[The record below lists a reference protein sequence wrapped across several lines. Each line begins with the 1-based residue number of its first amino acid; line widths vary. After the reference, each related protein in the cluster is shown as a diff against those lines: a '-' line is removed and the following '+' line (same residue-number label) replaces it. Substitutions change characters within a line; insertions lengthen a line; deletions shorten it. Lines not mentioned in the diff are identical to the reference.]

1 MKNCFAKKQFLTF
14 LFLSVTALLFSQQSI
29 IETSLLTDF
38 NNALQ
43 LYQNKA
49 YTAAQK
55 SFEKVVK
62 NSNENSNLKAD
73 AAYFEAMC
81 ALKLQQ
87 TSADQKVL
95 DFVATYPN
103 STKKNQAFF
112 NVGNY
117 YFANKK
123 PAYALKWYEKVNKEV
138 LSEENRKELNFKT
151 GYSLLVSGDL
161 STAKNLFLP
170 LINDAKYGNDAR
182 YYYGFIAYKL
192 EDYGIAESTLKEIA
206 DNESYKAE
214 ISYYLLDISFKSGK
228 FERCITVGEELLKNK
243 DRKDFSDISKIV
255 GESYFNLEKYAQ
267 AIPYLKNYKG
277 VKGKWNN
284 TDYYQLGY
292 AFYKQNDFE
301 NAIGYFNK
309 IIDQKNAVS
318 QNAYY
323 HLAECYLN
331 TKKKNEA
338 LNAFKT
344 ASEMDFNL
352 KIKEDAALNYAK
364 LSYEEGNPFEN
375 VADVLQNYLKNYPNT
390 TSFKE
395 INQLI
400 VYSFIHQQDFD
411 GALNYLKKKKTEDNT
426 ALTLEVSLYRGIQLF
441 TDKKYTEALP
451 FFTLS
456 KKSLTPEI
464 FQKGFYWEA
473 ETLFRLENF
482 EDALAKFLS
491 AATLEKTSKTTELQ
505 LIDYN
510 LGYCYFKLSKYAEAI
525 RSFKIV
531 LQKKDL
537 EKNIKQDATL
547 RLADSYFA
555 ISNFGDAIKSYQLVI
570 DETGIG
576 ADYAQYQ
583 IGMSHGYR
591 GENLLKIEAL
601 KKVVNNYEISNLK
614 DDALFQL
621 AITYTTLKN
630 AKEAHDA
637 YDRLQK
643 NYPKSVFISRALV
656 RQGLLYYNGNEN
668 AKALEKF
675 KLTASKFPNSPDAL
689 EAVNNAKNIYIDE
702 DKLDDFVAWT
712 KTMRFV
718 NVSESELEKSAFI
731 IVERKYFEDKNNQ
744 NSILSLTKYL
754 KNYPE
759 GVNDLKATYYLA
771 NTYFKEKEY
780 ENAIPYFEKVIK
792 AGQSNFSED
801 ALAKLAEIQLSKE
814 NYDAAIPL
822 LERLE
827 QEAYSTDNAAFAQ
840 SNLMKAYFSKE
851 SYQKA
856 LAFAKKIME
865 KESKSPVL
873 EMDAKI
879 IIARSSFKLNDF
891 ETSKEYYKT
900 IENKA
905 IGELKAEILYHAAF
919 FQNQEKAYE
928 KSNEI
933 VKKLIAEFAS
943 YKYWGVKSYVIMG
956 KNYYGLKD
964 AYQATFIL
972 ENVIKNFPQFE
983 DVVREAKTELIKIKD
998 TESKTNNSINPQIKN

>member
-1 MKNCFAKKQFLTF
+1 MKKCFSKKHLLTL
-14 LFLSVTALLFSQQSI
+14 LFLSVITLQFSQQSS
-29 IETSLLTDF
+29 IETSLFTDL

-49 YTAAQK
+49 YAAAQK

-62 NSNENSNLKAD
+62 NSHQNSNLKAD

-81 ALKLQQ
+81 ALKLQK
-87 TSADQKVL
+87 TSADQKIL

-112 NVGNY
+112 NVGNH

-123 PAYALKWYEKVNKEV
+123 PAYALKWYQKVNKEV
-138 LSEENRKELNFKT
+138 LSEENRKELNFKS

-161 STAKNLFLP
+161 TSAKNLFLP
-170 LINDAKYGNDAR
+170 LINDGKYGNDAR

-192 EDYGIAESTLKEIA
+192 EDYGSAEATLKEIA
-206 DNESYKAE
+206 DIDSYKAE

-228 FERCITVGEELLKNK
+228 FERCIKVGEELLKEKN
-243 DRKDFSDISKIV
+243 RNDFSDISKIV
-255 GESYFNLEKYAQ
+255 GESHFNLGNYAA

-277 VKGKWNN
+277 TKGKWNN
-284 TDYYQLGY
+284 TDFYQLGY

-301 NAIGYFNK
+301 NAITYFNK
-309 IIDQKNAVS
+309 IIDQKNEVS

-323 HLAECYLN
+323 HLAECYFN

-344 ASEMDFNL
+344 ASEMNFDQ

-375 VADVLQNYLKNYPNT
+375 VADVLQNYLKNYPNS
-390 TSFKE
+390 TSYKE
-395 INQLI
+395 INQLV
-400 VYSFIHQQDFD
+400 VYSFIHQQDFE
-411 GALNYLKKKKTEDNT
+411 GALNYLKKKKTDDNT

-441 TDKKYTEALP
+441 TDKKYAEAVP
-451 FFTLS
+451 YFTTS
-456 KKSLTPEI
+456 KKSLTPEV
-464 FQKGFYWEA
+464 FQKGYYWEA
-473 ETLFRLENF
+473 ETLFRLGKF
-482 EDALAKFLS
+482 EDALTKFLS
-491 AATLEKTSKTTELQ
+491 TSTLEKTSKVTEFQ

-510 LGYCYFKLSKYAEAI
+510 LGYCYFKLNKYPEAI

-537 EKNIKQDATL
+537 ENNTKQDATL
-547 RLADSYFA
+547 RLGDSYFA
-555 ISNFGDAIKSYQLVI
+555 ISNFGDAIKYYQLIVY
-570 DETGIG
+570 ESGIG

-583 IGMSHGYR
+583 IGMSHGFR
-591 GENLLKIEAL
+591 GENSQKIEAL
-601 KKVVNNYEISNLK
+601 KKVVSNFENSNLK

-621 AITYTTLKN
+621 ANTFTTLKN
-630 AKEAHDA
+630 SKEAHEA
-637 YDRLQK
+637 YDLLQK
-643 NYPKSVFISRALV
+643 RYPKSVFIPRVLV

-668 AKALEKF
+668 TKALEKF
-675 KLTASKFPNSPDAL
+675 KLIASKFPNSPDAL
-689 EAVNNAKNIYIDE
+689 EAVKNAKNIYIDE
-702 DKLDDFVAWT
+702 DKLDDFATWT
-712 KTMRFV
+712 KTLRFV
-718 NVSESELEKSAFI
+718 NVTESELEKSAFTI
-731 IVERKYFEDKNNQ
+731 AERKYFDDTNNQ
-744 NSILSLTKYL
+744 NTILSLTKYL
-754 KNYPE
+754 KNYPN
-759 GVNDLKATYYLA
+759 GANDLKVNYYLA
-771 NTYFKEKEY
+771 STYFREKEFD
-780 ENAIPYFEKVIK
+780 NAIPYFEKVIK
-792 AGQSNFSED
+792 TGQSNFSED

-814 NYDAAIPL
+814 NYDVAIPL
-822 LERLE
+822 LERLQ
-827 QEAYSTDNAAFAQ
+827 QEAYATENTAFAQ

-851 SYQKA
+851 AYEKS
-856 LAFAKKIME
+856 LTFAKKVLS
-865 KESKSPVL
+865 KESISATL
-873 EMDAKI
+873 EMDAKT
-879 IIARSSFKLNDF
+879 IIARASFHLNDF

-900 IENKA
+900 IEKKA
-905 IGELKAEILYHAAF
+905 VGELKAEILYHEAYF
-919 FQNQEKAYE
+919 KNHEKAYE

-964 AYQATFIL
+964 AYQATYIL

-998 TESKTNNSINPQIKN
+998 AESKTNNSINPQIKN

>member
-1 MKNCFAKKQFLTF
+1 MKKCFSKNHLLN
-14 LFLSVTALLFSQQSI
+14 LFFILVTGLQFSQQSS
-29 IETSLLTDF
+29 IETSILTDF
-38 NNALQ
+38 TNALQ

-62 NSNENSNLKAD
+62 NSQENSNLKAD

-87 TSADQKVL
+87 TSADQKIL

-123 PAYALKWYEKVNKEV
+123 PAYALKWYQKVNKEV
-138 LSEENRKELNFKT
+138 LSEENRKELNFKS

-161 STAKNLFLP
+161 SAAKNLFLP
-170 LINDAKYGNDAR
+170 LINDGKYGNDAR

-228 FERCITVGEELLKNK
+228 FERCIKVGEELLKDKKRN
-243 DRKDFSDISKIV
+243 DVSDISKIV
-255 GESYFNLEKYAQ
+255 GESYFNLGKYAES
-267 AIPYLKNYKG
+267 IPFLKNYKG
-277 VKGKWNN
+277 NRGKWNN
-284 TDYYQLGY
+284 TDFYQLGY
-292 AFYKQNDFE
+292 AYYKQNDFE
-301 NAIGYFNK
+301 NAIANFNK

-331 TKKKNEA
+331 TEKKNEA

-344 ASEMDFNL
+344 ASEMDFNQ

-375 VADVLQNYLKNYPNT
+375 VADVLQNYLKNYPNS
-390 TSFKE
+390 TSYKE
-395 INQLI
+395 INQLV
-400 VYSFIHQQDFD
+400 VYSFIHQQDYE
-411 GALNYLKKKKTEDNT
+411 GALNYLKKKKSDDNT

-441 TDKKYTEALP
+441 TDKKYAEALP
-451 FFTLS
+451 YFTIS
-456 KKSLTPEI
+456 KKSLAPEI
-464 FQKGFYWEA
+464 FQKGYYWEA
-473 ETLFRLENF
+473 ETLFRLNKF
-482 EDALAKFLS
+482 EEALTKFLS
-491 AATLEKTSKTTELQ
+491 TATLEKTSKTTELQ
-505 LIDYN
+505 LVDYN
-510 LGYCYFKLSKYAEAI
+510 VGYCYFKLNKYTEAI

-531 LQKKDL
+531 LQKKELD
-537 EKNIKQDATL
+537 NTIKQDATL

-555 ISNFGDAIKSYQLVI
+555 ISNFGDAIKSYQLVVN
-570 DETGIG
+570 ETGIG

-583 IGMSHGYR
+583 IGMSYGFR
-591 GENLLKIEAL
+591 GENLQKIDAL
-601 KKVVNNYEISNLK
+601 KKVVNNFENSNLK

-621 AITYTTLKN
+621 ANTFTTLKN
-630 AKEAHDA
+630 AKEAHEA

-643 NYPKSVFISRALV
+643 NYPKSAFIPRALV

-712 KTMRFV
+712 KTLRFV
-718 NVSESELEKSAFI
+718 NVSETELEKSAFTI
-731 IVERKYFEDKNNQ
+731 AERKYFDDTNNQ
-744 NSILSLTKYL
+744 NTILSLTKYL
-754 KNYPE
+754 KNYPD
-759 GVNDLKATYYLA
+759 GANDLKANYYLA
-771 NTYFKEKEY
+771 STYFKEKEFD
-780 ENAIPYFEKVIK
+780 NAIPYFEKVIK

-814 NYDAAIPL
+814 NYDVAIPL

-827 QEAYSTDNAAFAQ
+827 QEAYATENAAFAQ

-851 SYQKA
+851 AFEKS
-856 LAFAKKIME
+856 LTFAKKVLS
-865 KESKSPVL
+865 KESISPAL
-873 EMDAKI
+873 ELDAKT
-879 IIARSSFKLNDF
+879 IIARASFKLNDF
-891 ETSKEYYKT
+891 ETAKEYYKT
-900 IENKA
+900 IENKVT
-905 IGELKAEILYHAAF
+905 GELKAEILYHEAY
-919 FQNQEKAYE
+919 FQNQEKAFE

-983 DVVREAKTELIKIKD
+983 DIVREAKTELIKIKD
-998 TESKTNNSINPQIKN
+998 AESKTNNSINPQIKN